1 MFKKKG
7 VINERLEKT
16 LAPYG
21 HLLPLSLGHTC
32 KKRGEYRILSEG
44 RFSEPTISTQEEQ
57 SITSHELIRSITQ
70 KPNYPTI
77 S

>member
-7 VINERLEKT
+7 VIKERLEK

-21 HLLPLSLGHTC
+21 HLLPLPLGHTC

-44 RFSEPTISTQEEQ
+44 RFWEPTISTQEEQ
-57 SITSHELIRSITQ
+57 TITSHELIRSITQ
-70 KPNYPTI
+70 KPNYPTM

>member
-1 MFKKKG
+1 MKDSRK
-7 VINERLEKT
+7 
-16 LAPYG
+16 
-21 HLLPLSLGHTC
+21 HLHHTDIYSRSLSAIPV
-32 KKRGEYRILSEG
+32 KRGDEYRILSEG

-70 KPNYPTI
+70 KPNYPTM